1 MLKNQFLLSLG
12 LTLAL
17 TTPLLQAGFD
27 EAAAAFAAVRVTKCL
42 VWARSRHPDFGAEN
56 LSRVVNGA
64 IRRNYLGVRCVPFS
78 APCATHFSVSYIGE
92 FKSQSP

>member
-56 LSRVVNGA
+56 LIRIVNGA
-64 IRRNYLGVRCVPFS
+64 IRRNYLGVRLCRWTKPPLVPT
-78 APCATHFSVSYIGE
+78 P
-92 FKSQSP
+92 